1 MKSFKQS
8 KRQKGDMLLNIGIAI
23 FIMLILSVW
32 GIPKIKSYLIE
43 GKIPSVGD
51 EIMRFASRVKVS
63 TAGSGTTP
71 YAGLTQAYFAR
82 AVRGSA
88 LQVGAVSGQGTG
100 GTDVRHD
107 LGGGDTGLVTLTTTG
122 ATFSLTFANVSDAA
136 CPGLATSLQSSF
148 DNITVNGKAAKTTNA
163 TTNVVT
169 TGYVGGTVAA
179 NCTDGDT
186 NTFVFTM
193 NRS

>member
-1 MKSFKQS
+1 MKSFKYA
-8 KRQKGDMLLNIGIAI
+8 KRQQGNYLLTIGIGI
-23 FIMLILSVW
+23 MIMLILAVW
-32 GIPKIKSYLIE
+32 GIPKIKNYLIE
-43 GKIPSVGD
+43 GKIPSVA
-51 EIMRFASRVKVS
+51 EEVQRFASRVKVS
-63 TAGSGTTP
+63 TTGTGTTP

-82 AVRGSA
+82 AVRGSS

-100 GTDVRHD
+100 GVDVRHD
-107 LGGGDTGLVTLTTTG
+107 LGGGDAGLVTLATTG
-122 ATFSLTFANVSDAA
+122 ATFTLTFANVSDAA
-136 CPGLATSLQSSF
+136 CPGLATSLQSTF
-148 DNITVNGKAAKTTNA
+148 DTITVNGKAAKTTNA

-169 TGYVGGTVAA
+169 AGYVAGTVAG